1 MNEPSDQRRFLVAD
15 LGACR
20 LGMDAQACVEVVPLP
35 RCTRVPWAPAWVRGV
50 LYKGGRLYTVVDLGR
65 FLEVPGTT
73 PPRVALLLDRDDVNL
88 AFAAAGVAVVEGRT
102 TVRVSE
108 LKLFVPRTEWIL
120 ESLSTP
126 DTSFQHLDLPAVVEG
141 MVQAF

>member
-1 MNEPSDQRRFLVAD
+1 VSEPTAQPRFLVAD

-20 LGMDAQACVEVVPLP
+20 LGVDAKTCVEVVPLP
-35 RCTRVPWAPAWVRGV
+35 RCTRVPWAPGWVRGV
-50 LYKGGRLYTVVDLGR
+50 LYKGGRLYTVVDLAR
-65 FLEVPGTT
+65 FLEVPGGTE
-73 PPRVALLLDRDDVNL
+73 PRVALLLDRDDVNL
-88 AFAAAGVAVVEGRT
+88 AFAATGVAVVEGRT

-126 DTSFQHLDLPAVVEG
+126 DTSFQHLDLAAVVEG
-141 MVQAF
+141 VVQAF